1 MRHETRDERGVS
13 RERSNRSESH
23 VSNLTSD
30 VSFHMSPDDFRRY
43 GYEVIDWVAD
53 YLDTVDDRPITP
65 AVEPGE
71 IRAMLPATAPEQ
83 PEPFD
88 AILRDLDEI
97 VMPGITHWQS
107 PGWFAYFPAN
117 TSPPSILGEL
127 VSAGLGVQGMLWST
141 SPAAT
146 EVEEVVADW
155 LVDMLG
161 LPESWKTTGPGGG
174 VIQMS
179 ASDSTHMALVVARD
193 RVSGDPGKMVVYASE
208 QAHSSIEK
216 GARVAGYGHV
226 RLVAVDD
233 RYAMRPDALEV
244 AIETD
249 VMAGLTPAAVVSA
262 VGTTGTTAVDPVRA
276 IGEVARFHGLWHHV
290 DAAYAGTAMT
300 CPEFRHHQDG
310 LELVDS
316 YTFNPHKWMFTN
328 FDCSLFYVADRKPL
342 IQALSILPPY
352 LRNEASESGEVIDYR
367 DWHVPLGRRFRALK
381 LWFVLRSYGV
391 EGIRHHVRE
400 HVALAAALADRVEA
414 HPSLELIAP
423 TEFGLVSFLH
433 VDGNEVTDALTDAI
447 NESGWAYV
455 TPSTIDGRRF
465 IRVSIGQTNT
475 TEEHVDRLWA
485 LIQQVASSK

>member
-1 MRHETRDERGVS
+1 MTEPS
-13 RERSNRSESH
+13 KPPSY
-23 VSNLTSD
+23 
-30 VSFHMSPDDFRRY
+30 HMSSDDFRRY

-53 YLDTVDDRPITP
+53 YLDSVEDRPITP
-65 AVEPGE
+65 AIEPGE
-71 IRAMLPATAPEQ
+71 IRSMLPDAAPEK
-83 PEPFD
+83 PEAFD

-127 VSAGLGVQGMLWST
+127 VTAGLGVQGMLWST

-146 EVEEVVADW
+146 EIEEVVADW

-179 ASDSTHMALVVARD
+179 ASDSTHTALVVARE
-193 RVSGDPGKMVVYASE
+193 RSSGDPGKMVAYASE

-233 RYAMRPDALEV
+233 RFAMRADALEAAMEADV
-244 AIETD
+244 A
-249 VMAGLTPAAVVSA
+249 AGLIPVAVVSA
-262 VGTTGTTAVDPVRA
+262 VGTTATTAVDPVRA
-276 IGEVARFHGLWHHV
+276 IGEIARFHGLWHHV

-300 CPEFRHHQDG
+300 CPELRHYQDG
-310 LELVDS
+310 LELADS

-342 IQALSILPPY
+342 IETLSILPPY
-352 LRNEASESGEVIDYR
+352 LRNKASESGEVIDYR

-400 HVALAAALADRVEA
+400 HLALAADLAERIESN
-414 HPSLELIAP
+414 PRLELVAP
-423 TEFGLVSFLH
+423 TPFGLVSFRH
-433 VDGNEVTDALTDAI
+433 TEGNEATDALADAI
-447 NESGWAYV
+447 NDSGWAYV
-455 TPSTIDGRRF
+455 TPSAIEGRTF
-465 IRVSIGQTNT
+465 IRVSIGQTHT
-475 TEEHVDRLWA
+475 TAEHVDRLWE
-485 LIQQVASSK
+485 LIEEVASSK

>member
-1 MRHETRDERGVS
+1 MNPERPDPPESGVS
-13 RERSNRSESH
+13 DLE
-23 VSNLTSD
+23 TD
-30 VSFHMSPDDFRRY
+30 VSYHMSSDDFRRY

-53 YLDTVDDRPITP
+53 YMDSVEDRPITP

-71 IRAMLPATAPEQ
+71 IRSMLPDAAPEQ
-83 PEPFD
+83 PEAFD

-127 VSAGLGVQGMLWST
+127 VAAGLGVQGMLWST

-146 EVEEVVADW
+146 EIEQVVADW

-179 ASDSTHMALVVARD
+179 ASDSTHTALVVARE
-193 RVSGDPGKMVVYASE
+193 RSSGDPGKMVAYASE

-233 RYAMRPDALEV
+233 RYAMRVDALE
-244 AIETD
+244 AAMETD
-249 VMAGLTPAAVVSA
+249 VAAGLLPVAVVSA
-262 VGTTGTTAVDPVRA
+262 VGTTATTAVDPVRA
-276 IGEVARFHGLWHHV
+276 IGEIARFHGLWHHV

-300 CPEFRHHQDG
+300 CPELRHYQDG

-328 FDCSLFYVADRKPL
+328 FDCSLFYVADRRPL
-342 IQALSILPPY
+342 IETLSILPPY
-352 LRNEASESGEVIDYR
+352 LRNKASESGDVIDYR

-400 HVALAAALADRVEA
+400 HLALAADLAERIESN
-414 HPSLELIAP
+414 PRLELVAP
-423 TEFGLVSFLH
+423 TPFGLVSFRH
-433 VDGNEVTDALTDAI
+433 TEGNQSTSDLATAI
-447 NESGWAYV
+447 NASGWAYV
-455 TPSTIDGRRF
+455 TPSTLDETAF
-465 IRVSIGQTNT
+465 IRVSIGQTRT
-475 TEEHVDRLWA
+475 TAEHVDRLWT
-485 LIQQVASSK
+485 LIAEVVG